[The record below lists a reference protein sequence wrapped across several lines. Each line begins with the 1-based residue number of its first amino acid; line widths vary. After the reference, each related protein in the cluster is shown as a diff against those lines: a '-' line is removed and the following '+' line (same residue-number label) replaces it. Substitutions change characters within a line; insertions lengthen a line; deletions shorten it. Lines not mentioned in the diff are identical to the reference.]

1 MNRYVHLFLCALV
14 VKFTGKTNIFD
25 AFQLRARIK
34 QLEEET
40 ETAKTTIFTLRKELE
55 HLTLSHSEI
64 FVENSKLMND
74 KLRLEQ
80 EIRKM
85 ESRYD
90 VTVRS
95 LHDKFSKEV
104 SANT

>member
-1 MNRYVHLFLCALV
+1 MSTFFHTLI
-14 VKFTGKTNIFD
+14 VKENLQKNSFD
-25 AFQLRARIK
+25 SFQLRARIK

-40 ETAKTTIFTLRKELE
+40 ETAKATISTLRKELE

-64 FVENSKLMND
+64 FVENSKLTND

-90 VTVRS
+90 VTVHS

-104 SANT
+104 SKNT